1 MLYLAIDQHRKQLT
15 VNIRNEEGDVL
26 VKRQVSTE
34 WQRVR
39 AFFDSLRA
47 QAEPEGGFVAIL
59 EICGFNDW
67 LLEMLE
73 EYDCLET
80 VVIQPEK
87 RSKKKTDRRDA
98 AALGELLW
106 VNRSRL
112 LQGRSVHQVRR
123 VLAPT
128 AEEQQNRQLT
138 ARRKQLTQLR
148 TKAINR
154 VQHILMRH
162 NLQQECPTK
171 GIQTV
176 KAKKWLSE
184 LELDWMD
191 RLEMDQLLAQWAL
204 YDKQL
209 DEVNARIDERQNQD
223 NVAQI
228 VASIPSMGA
237 YSSLAVASRIGP
249 IDRFPRA
256 KSLANFWGLTP
267 GCRNSGETTDRLGSI
282 TKQGSAMVRYILGQL
297 VMRLLRHDA
306 YMKQWYQ
313 RIKKRRG
320 SKIARVAVM
329 RRVAEI
335 IWHMVKYKQ
344 AYVTG
349 GPEAWRKVYGAGP

>member
-34 WQRVR
+34 WERVR

-47 QAEPEGGFVAIL
+47 QAESEGGFVAIL

-73 EYDCLET
+73 EYGCSET
-80 VVIQPEK
+80 VIIQPEK

-112 LQGRSVHQVRR
+112 LQGKPVYQVRR
-123 VLAPT
+123 VQPPT
-128 AEEQQNRQLT
+128 PQERQDRQLT
-138 ARRKQLTQLR
+138 ELRRRLTQLR

-171 GIQTV
+171 GIQTI
-176 KAKKWLSE
+176 KAKEWLSK
-184 LELDWMD
+184 LDLDWMD
-191 RLEMDQLLAQWAL
+191 RLEMDQLLAQWTL
-204 YDKQL
+204 LDQQL
-209 DEVNARIDERQNQD
+209 DEVNMRIEERQNQND
-223 NVAQI
+223 VAHI

-267 GCRNSGETTDRLGSI
+267 GCRNSGETDRPGSI

-297 VMRLLRHDA
+297 VARLLRHDP

-349 GPEAWRKVYGAGP
+349 GPEAWEKVYGTQP

>member
-1 MLYLAIDQHRKQLT
+1 MYLAIDQHRKQLT
-15 VNIRNEEGDVL
+15 VNIRNDEGDVL

-34 WQRVR
+34 WERVR

-73 EYDCLET
+73 EYGCSET
-80 VVIQPEK
+80 VIIRPEK

-112 LQGRSVHQVRR
+112 LQGKPVYQLRR
-123 VLAPT
+123 VQPPT
-128 AEEQQNRQLT
+128 PQERQDRQLT
-138 ARRKQLTQLR
+138 GLRRRLTQLR

-171 GIQTV
+171 GIQTI
-176 KAKKWLSE
+176 KAKEWLSK
-184 LELDWMD
+184 LALDWMD
-191 RLEMDQLLAQWAL
+191 RLEMDQLLAQWTL
-204 YDKQL
+204 L
-209 DEVNARIDERQNQD
+209 DEQLAEVNKRIEERQNKND
-223 NVAQI
+223 VAHI

-267 GCRNSGETTDRLGSI
+267 GCRNSGETDRPGSI

-297 VMRLLRHDA
+297 VARLLRHDP
-306 YMKQWYQ
+306 YLKQWYQ

-349 GPEAWRKVYGAGP
+349 GPEAWEKVYGAQP